1 MSVELV
7 SAASEPRTTRRTL
20 RRFSPWAL
28 LVVGSLMAVIA
39 GAAVLAAWWLAS
51 SRTTTVAYVLPRTL
65 LGIELRVQSGN
76 VTIVGGSQAGVS
88 VSRTD
93 HSVFGH
99 GPREQRLVRLGI
111 LHLVSSCPALVLG
124 SCVSNYLIDVPDNV
138 SINVR
143 AEHGAVRLEGYQGSA
158 DITTNAGSITAE
170 GYCGLVLAA
179 TAASGSIS
187 VGTSSCSP
195 ARLALFS
202 DSGSVAVTV
211 PAGNYRIDAASQS
224 GNSRISGL
232 VNNADAPWNIQA
244 LSNSGNVTV
253 AAGT

>member
-7 SAASEPRTTRRTL
+7 SAASEPRRTRRTL

-28 LVVGSLMAVIA
+28 LVGGSLMAVIA
-39 GAAVLAAWWLAS
+39 GAAVLAAWWLGS
-51 SRTTTVAYVLPRTL
+51 SRTTTVAYALPRSL

-76 VTIVGGSQAGVS
+76 VTIVGGSKASVS

-93 HSVFGH
+93 HSVYGH

-111 LHLVSSCPALVLG
+111 LHLVSSCPVLVLG
-124 SCVSNYLIDVPDNV
+124 SCVSNYLIEVPDNV

-143 AEHGAVRLEGYQGSA
+143 AEHGAVRVEGYQGTA
-158 DITTNAGSITAE
+158 DITTNAGAITVG

-179 TAASGSIS
+179 ASASGNIS
-187 VGTSSCSP
+187 VGTSCSSE
-195 ARLALFS
+195 RLALFS
-202 DSGSVAVTV
+202 GSGSIAVTV
-211 PAGNYRIDAASQS
+211 PAGSYRIEAASQS

-232 VNNADAPWNIQA
+232 VNDAGAPWNIQA
-244 LSNSGNVTV
+244 ISNSGNVTV
-253 AAGT
+253 AADR

>member
-7 SAASEPRTTRRTL
+7 SAASEPRTTRRWL

-28 LVVGSLMAVIA
+28 LVVGSLIAVIA

-51 SRTTTVAYVLPRTL
+51 SRTTTAAYAVPGTL

-76 VTIVGGSQAGVS
+76 VTIVRGSQTAVL

-93 HSVFGH
+93 HSVYGH

-111 LHLVSSCPALVLG
+111 LHLVSSCPGLVLG
-124 SCVSNYLIDVPDNV
+124 SCVSDYLIEVPDNV

-143 AEHGAVRLEGYQGSA
+143 AEHGAVHVEGYQGSA
-158 DITTNAGSITAE
+158 NITTNAGSITVE

-179 TAASGSIS
+179 ASTSGSIS
-187 VGTSSCSP
+187 VGTSCS
-195 ARLALFS
+195 AERLALFS
-202 DSGSVAVTV
+202 GSGSIAVTV
-211 PAGNYRIDAASQS
+211 PPGSYRIDAASQS
-224 GNSRISGL
+224 GNSRISRL
-232 VNNADAPWNIQA
+232 VNDAAAPWNIQA
-244 LSNSGNVTV
+244 ISNSGNVTV
-253 AAGT
+253 AADT

>member
-7 SAASEPRTTRRTL
+7 PVASEPRTARRPL

-51 SRTTTVAYVLPRTL
+51 SRTTNVAYALPRTL
-65 LGIELRVQSGN
+65 LGIEVRVQSGN
-76 VTIVGGSQAGVS
+76 VTIVGGSHSGVS

-93 HSVFGH
+93 HSVYGH

-111 LHLVSSCPALVLG
+111 LHLVSSCPVLVLG
-124 SCVSNYLIDVPDNV
+124 SCVSNYLIEVPDNV
-138 SINVR
+138 SIKVR
-143 AEHGAVRLEGYQGSA
+143 AEHGAVRVQGYQGTA
-158 DITTNAGSITAE
+158 DITTNAGSITVE

-179 TAASGSIS
+179 ASTSGSIR
-187 VGTSSCSP
+187 VGTSCSSE
-195 ARLALFS
+195 RVALFS
-202 DSGSVAVTV
+202 DSGSIAVTV

-232 VNNADAPWNIQA
+232 VNNANAPWNIQA
-244 LSNSGNVTV
+244 LSNSGNITV
-253 AAGT
+253 AADT

>member
-1 MSVELV
+1 M
-7 SAASEPRTTRRTL
+7 
-20 RRFSPWAL
+20 RF
-28 LVVGSLMAVIA
+28 
-39 GAAVLAAWWLAS
+39 
-51 SRTTTVAYVLPRTL
+51 
-65 LGIELRVQSGN
+65 
-76 VTIVGGSQAGVS
+76 
-88 VSRTD
+88 D
-93 HSVFGH
+93 
-99 GPREQRLVRLGI
+99 
-111 LHLVSSCPALVLG
+111 
-124 SCVSNYLIDVPDNV
+124 YLIEVPDNV

-143 AEHGAVRLEGYQGSA
+143 AEHGDVSLEGDQGSA
-158 DITTNAGSITAE
+158 DITTNAGSIPVE

-187 VGTSSCSP
+187 VGTSCSP

-232 VNNADAPWNIQA
+232 VNDAGAPWNIQA

-253 AAGT
+253 AADT

>member
-51 SRTTTVAYVLPRTL
+51 SRTTTVAYAAPRTL
-65 LGIELRVQSGN
+65 LGIKLRVQSGN

-124 SCVSNYLIDVPDNV
+124 SCVSNYLIEVPDNV

-143 AEHGAVRLEGYQGSA
+143 AEHGAVRL
-158 DITTNAGSITAE
+158 
-170 GYCGLVLAA
+170 
-179 TAASGSIS
+179 
-187 VGTSSCSP
+187 
-195 ARLALFS
+195 
-202 DSGSVAVTV
+202 
-211 PAGNYRIDAASQS
+211 
-224 GNSRISGL
+224 
-232 VNNADAPWNIQA
+232 
-244 LSNSGNVTV
+244 
-253 AAGT
+253 

>member
-7 SAASEPRTTRRTL
+7 SAASEPRTTSRTL

-51 SRTTTVAYVLPRTL
+51 SRTTTAAYAVPGTL

-76 VTIVGGSQAGVS
+76 VTIVRGSQGAVL

-93 HSVFGH
+93 HSGYGH

-111 LHLVSSCPALVLG
+111 LHLVSSCPVLVLG
-124 SCVSNYLIDVPDNV
+124 SCVSDYLIEVPDNV

-143 AEHGAVRLEGYQGSA
+143 AEHGAVRVEGYQGSA
-158 DITTNAGSITAE
+158 NITTNAGSITVE
-170 GYCGLVLAA
+170 DYCGLVLAA
-179 TAASGSIS
+179 AAARGSIG
-187 VGTSSCSP
+187 VGTSCSP
-195 ARLALFS
+195 
-202 DSGSVAVTV
+202 G
-211 PAGNYRIDAASQS
+211 
-224 GNSRISGL
+224 
-232 VNNADAPWNIQA
+232 
-244 LSNSGNVTV
+244 
-253 AAGT
+253 